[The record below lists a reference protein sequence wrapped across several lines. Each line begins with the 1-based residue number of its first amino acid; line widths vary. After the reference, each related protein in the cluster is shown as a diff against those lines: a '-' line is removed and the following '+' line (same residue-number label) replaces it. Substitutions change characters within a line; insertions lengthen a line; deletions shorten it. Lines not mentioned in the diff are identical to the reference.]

1 MNYRTD
7 TDSPLPDRELDGEVR
22 RLLEE
27 QRVIDAVKLCRRNRP
42 WSLKQARDHVGEVA
56 SGMGMTLGG
65 GSTGISCSLIILLF
79 MTWAAVM
86 VLVPFLVRRLVEDM
100 AGPLS
105 NGAAAGIFAG
115 TALLL
120 VALSILG
127 VMAWVRHSAALRRK

>member
-1 MNYRTD
+1 MGHEG
-7 TDSPLPDRELDGEVR
+7 SLPDRELDGEVR

-27 QRVIDAVKLCRRNRP
+27 QNVIEAVKLCRRNRP

-56 SGMGMTLGG
+56 SGMGMPLGG
-65 GSTGISCSLIILLF
+65 GSSGISCSLIILLF

-86 VLVPFLVRRLVEDM
+86 VLVPLLVRRLVEDM

-105 NGAAAGIFAG
+105 NGAAAGIIAG

-120 VALSILG
+120 VALSITG
-127 VMAWVRHSAALRRK
+127 VMAWARRSSSPQRK